1 MKFALNVSIIREGD
15 SFIAYSP
22 ALDLST
28 VGDSLKEAHTRF
40 NEAVEIFFE
49 EITNNGTF
57 DEVLLD
63 LGWQKKGDKFT
74 PPVVVSN
81 NMETFSVPN
90 FAQ

>member
-1 MKFALNVSIIREGD
+1 MKFALNISIIREGD

-28 VGDSLKEAHTRF
+28 VGDSLEEAHERF

-49 EITNNGTF
+49 EISNSGTL

-63 LGWQKKGDKFT
+63 LGWQKEGDTFT

-81 NMETFSVPN
+81 NMETFSLPN

>member
-28 VGDSLKEAHTRF
+28 VGDSLEEAHERF

-49 EITNNGTF
+49 EITKNGTL
-57 DEVLLD
+57 DEVLLE
-63 LGWQKKGDKFT
+63 LGWQKDGDTFT

-81 NMETFSVPN
+81 NLESFSLPN
-90 FAQ
+90 FAH